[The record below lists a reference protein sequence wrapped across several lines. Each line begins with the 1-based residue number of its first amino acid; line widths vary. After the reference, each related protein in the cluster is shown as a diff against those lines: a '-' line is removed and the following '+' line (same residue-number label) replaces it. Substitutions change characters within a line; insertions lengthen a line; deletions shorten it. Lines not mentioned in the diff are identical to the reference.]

1 MCKTFDLEAMNPT
14 PEHKPPYPLESP
26 SPSPA
31 PRRKPTFHLMS
42 AKLEEGQA
50 EEGQPLTP
58 CVRAACPPAAV
69 PGWKKWGALFIFA
82 LQSAGSVLLMRYS
95 KLQHGPAYSNL
106 AAVMMQ
112 ELVKLGVSTV
122 SRATRA
128 PRPLSRVH
136 PLHPLHPLP
145 RPPHPLPPR
154 PPQLLYA
161 NECRGVG
168 AMVSA
173 LRVDLRDNAVEWL
186 QLAVPALLYTV
197 QNVMLFVGA
206 AHLEAA
212 IAQARAVDQTR
223 RRPHLCPPVHPRPP
237 HPNPG
242 LKPGPN
248 PDRKPGLSLTLAL
261 TPTLGLYLTP
271 SPTPRRNP
279 TPHCLGP
286 SPRAGDLGGSPTRS
300 PLGYLLWLYL
310 LTRR

>member
-1 MCKTFDLEAMNPT
+1 MCKATTFDLEANDAS
-14 PEHKPPYPLESP
+14 LESP
-26 SPSPA
+26 GPSPA

-42 AKLEEGQA
+42 TKLEEGQA

-58 CVRAACPPAAV
+58 CARAPSPPAAV

-106 AAVMMQ
+106 AAVMFQ

-122 SRATRA
+122 SRHPA
-128 PRPLSRVH
+128 PHLPH
-136 PLHPLHPLP
+136 PLHPLHPA
-145 RPPHPLPPR
+145 PPAPTPSPR

-212 IAQARAVDQTR
+212 IAQAR
-223 RRPHLCPPVHPRPP
+223 
-237 HPNPG
+237 
-242 LKPGPN
+242 GP
-248 PDRKPGLSLTLAL
+248 
-261 TPTLGLYLTP
+261 
-271 SPTPRRNP
+271 
-279 TPHCLGP
+279 
-286 SPRAGDLGGSPTRS
+286 
-300 PLGYLLWLYL
+300 
-310 LTRR
+310 

>member
-122 SRATRA
+122 
-128 PRPLSRVH
+128 RPPPPTSA
-136 PLHPLHPLP
+136 
-145 RPPHPLPPR
+145 PPHPAP
-154 PPQLLYA
+154 
-161 NECRGVG
+161 
-168 AMVSA
+168 S
-173 LRVDLRDNAVEWL
+173 RV
-186 QLAVPALLYTV
+186 
-197 QNVMLFVGA
+197 
-206 AHLEAA
+206 
-212 IAQARAVDQTR
+212 
-223 RRPHLCPPVHPRPP
+223 
-237 HPNPG
+237 
-242 LKPGPN
+242 
-248 PDRKPGLSLTLAL
+248 
-261 TPTLGLYLTP
+261 
-271 SPTPRRNP
+271 
-279 TPHCLGP
+279 
-286 SPRAGDLGGSPTRS
+286 
-300 PLGYLLWLYL
+300 
-310 LTRR
+310 